1 MQVNRAI
8 HGYLETGKMN
18 IDDLIKE
25 FENFDTGILAKY
37 LDLISSKYNGIIFP
51 PYVPHIGSN
60 YGKYRLLMYGMAQ
73 SIVKPWDA
81 LLKKN
86 KVEKIKQLYEAGS
99 YDNIWI
105 GPYRVMLAVAGIYIY
120 AKYRDLIFPFNDIHN
135 SIAVTNYYKFSFS
148 SNGKDINPDNALS
161 RYHSPEL
168 YWDENDKLVKKE
180 LDVLMP
186 SIIISFN
193 GRHVNQIIKRGFR
206 IQKINDPSW
215 ILQGG
220 GGVLSTSG
228 SWYREIH
235 DGNVYKLVDSYLNQI
250 YGKYKSKKEAIKIY
264 LLKYYCDWSN

>member
-1 MQVNRAI
+1 
-8 HGYLETGKMN
+8 
-18 IDDLIKE
+18 
-25 FENFDTGILAKY
+25 
-37 LDLISSKYNGIIFP
+37 
-51 PYVPHIGSN
+51 
-60 YGKYRLLMYGMAQ
+60 
-73 SIVKPWDA
+73 
-81 LLKKN
+81 
-86 KVEKIKQLYEAGS
+86 
-99 YDNIWI
+99 
-105 GPYRVMLAVAGIYIY
+105 
-120 AKYRDLIFPFNDIHN
+120 
-135 SIAVTNYYKFSFS
+135 
-148 SNGKDINPDNALS
+148 
-161 RYHSPEL
+161 L